1 MSIVSLFTKL
11 FKRIGKVFEHTS
23 SSPIPPSSCF
33 TSSSTGS
40 YSVSTPTIS
49 NSILPLNIKTT
60 LPTLPIIVADLEKM
74 KKDVSVNVV
83 LDLGSNEQMDDKIS
97 EKTIQSSRPAEE
109 VNNTSSGPSS
119 RPISHTYNTIEKTKQ
134 TFHPV
139 NIPTSS
145 HMDDPFHISPVKVQV
160 VRTFN
165 YLGVTNKLRSLPP
178 IRPDSLHCMDELDKV
193 MKAITT
199 HYLRNKAQSDTSTPT
214 ARLDNTA
221 VDRLS
226 ITPEGGLDK
235 DHHTPVLGS
244 INPLGREHTRTD
256 SVASLFSMY
265 GHMSEDELISRDR
278 SVASTSIFFPNE
290 TSNNLPNS
298 TTLLQPYTT
307 LHTAL
312 SLSYTPWSALDSPTE
327 SDDSNNSIPEI
338 IITPEN
344 SQDSIDYFSSSPTK
358 DNSED
363 RRSKDLL
370 DVPIRGYKKKTCPI
384 IVSSSKG
391 DMEYST
397 AGIVVGRQPQFLP
410 ANPSSKL
417 TKLTP
422 LRHAPTCELYSSNS
436 FVMGDR
442 FPRFR

>member
-1 MSIVSLFTKL
+1 
-11 FKRIGKVFEHTS
+11 
-23 SSPIPPSSCF
+23 
-33 TSSSTGS
+33 
-40 YSVSTPTIS
+40 
-49 NSILPLNIKTT
+49 
-60 LPTLPIIVADLEKM
+60 
-74 KKDVSVNVV
+74 
-83 LDLGSNEQMDDKIS
+83 
-97 EKTIQSSRPAEE
+97 
-109 VNNTSSGPSS
+109 
-119 RPISHTYNTIEKTKQ
+119 
-134 TFHPV
+134 
-139 NIPTSS
+139 
-145 HMDDPFHISPVKVQV
+145 MDDPFHISPVKVQV

-178 IRPDSLHCMDELDKV
+178 IRPDSLYCMDELDKV

-199 HYLRNKAQSDTSTPT
+199 HYLPNKAQSDTSTPT
-214 ARLDNTA
+214 VRLDNTA
-221 VDRLS
+221 VDRSS

-235 DHHTPVLGS
+235 DHHTTALGA

-256 SVASLFSMY
+256 SVTSLFSMY

-278 SVASTSIFFPNE
+278 SVASTLIFFPNE
-290 TSNNLPNS
+290 TSNNSPNP
-298 TTLLQPYTT
+298 TTHLQPHTT

-358 DNSED
+358 NNSKD
-363 RRSKDLL
+363 RRSKDSL
-370 DVPIRGYKKKTCPI
+370 DIPIRGYKKKTCQI

-397 AGIVVGRQPQFLP
+397 AGIVVGRQPQSLP

-422 LRHAPTCELYSSNS
+422 LRYAPTCELYSSNS